1 MEGKLVKVLA
11 KNRTSA
17 HLSDLHRLLPD
28 DRCAEGPIRE
38 QAGLWG
44 AQREIVM
51 SWPSA
56 GSSSP
61 S

>member
-1 MEGKLVKVLA
+1 MEGKLLKVLA
-11 KNRTSA
+11 KNRTSE
-17 HLSDLHRLLPD
+17 HLTDLHRLLPD
-28 DRCAEGPIRE
+28 DKCAKGPMRK

-44 AQREIVM
+44 VQREVVM

-61 S
+61 C